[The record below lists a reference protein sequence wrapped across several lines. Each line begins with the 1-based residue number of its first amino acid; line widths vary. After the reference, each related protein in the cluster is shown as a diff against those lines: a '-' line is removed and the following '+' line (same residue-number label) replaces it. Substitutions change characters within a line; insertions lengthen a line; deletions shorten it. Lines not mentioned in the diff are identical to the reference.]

1 MSLGKVGTYAARSNG
16 SIFFSGNS
24 FSNMYE
30 YSESLK
36 LFNLEI
42 HFWKSI
48 PRTQKYKQKEILN
61 CEMKEL

>member
-16 SIFFSGNS
+16 SIFFPGNS
-24 FSNMYE
+24 FSNMYK

-36 LFNLEI
+36 LFSLEI
-42 HFWKSI
+42 YFCKSI

-61 CEMKEL
+61 YEMKAL